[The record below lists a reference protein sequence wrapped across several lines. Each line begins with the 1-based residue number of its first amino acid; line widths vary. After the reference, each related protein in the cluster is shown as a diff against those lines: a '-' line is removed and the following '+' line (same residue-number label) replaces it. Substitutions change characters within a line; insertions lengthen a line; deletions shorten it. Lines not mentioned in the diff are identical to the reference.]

1 MRVPPPA
8 LVRLAGPLRAP
19 LIFRVA
25 PVSTPML
32 LSLLRVT
39 APAQAGGAVGA
50 RGGVPLRARRA
61 PVLLRPEPLSVS
73 GSLTVVRAGPCS
85 CRAAPLLTVVPA
97 VAAPR
102 AVLLW
107 MVTAPWLMAVRPL

>member
-39 APAQAGGAVGA
+39 GPAQA
-50 RGGVPLRARRA
+50 GVPLRARRA